1 MSDAKLPS
9 QPTAP
14 VLQFLA
20 DRTVGK
26 LARWLR
32 ILGYDTRYLPQLSP
46 AGLLREGRRQGR
58 IILTRN
64 TQILRAKD
72 APAFVFIQHNHFRD
86 QLKQVVETLKL
97 DPMGGLLSL
106 CVECN
111 QRLEPV
117 ARDTLQAKVPAY
129 VWQTQTDFRRC
140 PGCHRVYWGA
150 THREHVLAELRQL
163 GLSGERHILLKADC

>member
-1 MSDAKLPS
+1 MSQAMSPS
-9 QPTAP
+9 ETTAP
-14 VLQFLA
+14 VVQFLA

-64 TQILRAKD
+64 TRIFRAKD
-72 APAFVFIQHNHFRD
+72 APAFVFIQHDHFRD
-86 QLKQVVETLKL
+86 QLKQVVETLEL
-97 DPMGGLLSL
+97 DPVSALLSL

-111 QRLEPV
+111 QRLELV
-117 ARDTLQAKVPAY
+117 AKDMVQAKVPAY
-129 VWQTQTDFRRC
+129 VWQTQTEFRRC
-140 PGCHRVYWGA
+140 PGCHRIYWGA
-150 THREHVLAELRQL
+150 THREHIVAELRQL
-163 GLSGERHILLKADC
+163 GLIDREDQAES

>member
-1 MSDAKLPS
+1 MSPS
-9 QPTAP
+9 ETTAP
-14 VLQFLA
+14 VVQFLA

-64 TQILRAKD
+64 TRIFRAKD
-72 APAFVFIQHNHFRD
+72 APAFVFIQHDHFRD
-86 QLKQVVETLKL
+86 QLKQVVETLEL
-97 DPMGGLLSL
+97 DPVSALLSL

-111 QRLEPV
+111 QRLELV
-117 ARDTLQAKVPAY
+117 AKDLVQAKVPAY
-129 VWQTQTDFRRC
+129 VWQTQTEFRRC
-140 PGCHRVYWGA
+140 PGCHRIYWGA
-150 THREHVLAELRQL
+150 THRAHIMAELRQL
-163 GLSGERHILLKADC
+163 GLIDREDQAES